1 MRGGPWAVPNPL
13 EAKPILLT
21 TTQPTTTE
29 TPVHIWPLGRIPYVD
44 DPALVEDEDQAVALN
59 NARMDLQVRTC
70 VKFVKRRTE
79 QDYVFFTDLGLDA
92 EPYFEKGE
100 RIQDRD
106 RTHERTRR
114 PFTLITA
121 RVRPRL
127 HSTTTPLPMI
137 IDELSNTP
145 PMPPFAPPPPPPS
158 TTTSTTTTT
167 TTTVSLK
174 AEDKRVNGLL
184 QTTTTPPTTTTT
196 ETTTTTT
203 TTQTTTTPTTTTT
216 TTRPPPPPTTTVQEP
231 ETTTDFPD
239 FTDDEQPAAHV
250 GGRLKTSKSFL
261 KVHHANRT
269 TAHVLHAITPHAP
282 TKSPKL
288 LKEKVGAVTKYV
300 GSCGSPCNYT
310 GQLLPLRR
318 SYNDK
323 IGITDHFYTTDL
335 QEQQVKVKDGYLLQS
350 PMGFVGQTSVD
361 PRCTCLKPL
370 YRLYN
375 DFLKDHLLTTLEHE
389 KEMAERILGYKFEKA
404 LGFCTKEPGC
414 GAYIPLYRF
423 YNAIAKGNH
432 LYTIDEQ
439 EMTYY
444 KNHPEHAYSFEN
456 IECYVWQS
464 DAHDRVCPLRD
475 LIANA
480 AEVTLKEWYD

>member
-1 MRGGPWAVPNPL
+1 MIHLFILVFGAWSAHAAKRHPLRDYPWALPNPL

-92 EPYFEKGE
+92 ECWNMFEKNKGHVAVNAGPACLAPMRWPYKPKQVFSDCDIEPYFEKGE

-121 RVRPRL
+121 R
-127 HSTTTPLPMI
+127 
-137 IDELSNTP
+137 
-145 PMPPFAPPPPPPS
+145 
-158 TTTSTTTTT
+158 
-167 TTTVSLK
+167 
-174 AEDKRVNGLL
+174 
-184 QTTTTPPTTTTT
+184 
-196 ETTTTTT
+196 TTTT

-216 TTRPPPPPTTTVQEP
+216 TRPPPPPTTTVQEV

-239 FTDDEQPAAHV
+239 FTDDEQPAHA
-250 GGRLKTSKSFL
+250 GGRMKTSKSFL

-423 YNAIAKGNH
+423 YNAIAKDH

-456 IECYVWQS
+456 IECYLWQS